1 MCPACALKLFGVF
14 FLSRSGKAGSA
25 GYRYCTLHEGLKS
38 ENSLLTYKSHKVLF
52 VSLRQIRFRDCCLC
66 FCSAR
71 VSIVCT
77 ATCSWPTADDT

>member
-25 GYRYCTLHEGLKS
+25 GYHYCMLHEGLKS

-52 VSLRQIRFRDCCLC
+52 VSLRQISFRDCCLC

-77 ATCSWPTADDT
+77 ATCSWTTADDT